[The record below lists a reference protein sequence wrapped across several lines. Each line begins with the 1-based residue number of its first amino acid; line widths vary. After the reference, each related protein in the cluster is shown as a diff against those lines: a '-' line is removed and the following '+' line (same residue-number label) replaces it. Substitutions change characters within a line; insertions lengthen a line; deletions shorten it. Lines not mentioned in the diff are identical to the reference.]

1 MEPATIFFGLFVLVG
16 GVMGYKKKRS
26 RDSLIASSIIA
37 GLLFFSAYLMGK
49 PNTTYG
55 IRLALVTTGTLAAYM
70 GKGYYDKRKVFPQGV
85 LAVMSTLISIAYW
98 GSIKNL

>member
-1 MEPATIFFGLFVLVG
+1 MHAVG

-26 RDSLIASSIIA
+26 KDSLIASSIIA

-55 IRLALVTTGTLAAYM
+55 IRLALG
-70 GKGYYDKRKVFPQGV
+70 
-85 LAVMSTLISIAYW
+85 MSNHLSWMEPCSFQACADI
-98 GSIKNL
+98 

>member
-1 MEPATIFFGLFVLVG
+1 MHAVG

-26 RDSLIASSIIA
+26 KDSLIASSIIA

-55 IRLALVTTGTLAAYM
+55 IRLALGMSNTSPERSHVAVKLVQTS
-70 GKGYYDKRKVFPQGV
+70 KRSLWSYLVYV
-85 LAVMSTLISIAYW
+85 
-98 GSIKNL
+98 